1 MADYKGIKGFTIQT
15 IAGDPPAPILGQV
28 WYNTT
33 SNVLKGYATVAGS
46 WSSGGNLNT
55 TRTGPV
61 GAGSQTAA
69 LCISGNAG
77 GPITAFTEQYNGSA
91 WTEVGDLGTAR
102 YEATSAGTT
111 TAGLLAGG
119 NNNVT
124 FGMGNVEEYNGTS
137 WSEVNN
143 IGTARY
149 KINPSIGTQTAAL
162 AVGGIL
168 SSTQQDLNESYDGTS
183 WTELADLNSARGN
196 GGAAGT
202 STAAILAG
210 GLLPGQTNFTETW
223 DGTSWTEVGNL
234 NTVRNSCG
242 SAFQAA
248 STAALIFGGDNG
260 GPARYMAITEK
271 WDGTSWT
278 EVADLATACR
288 TQAGAG
294 TGSAALSAGGDNP
307 PVTAQ
312 TEEWTE
318 GPTVVTFTSS

>member
-1 MADYKGIKGFTIQT
+1 MATYKGIKGFTIQT
-15 IAGDPPAPILGQV
+15 IAGDPSDPILGQV
-28 WYNTT
+28 WYNST
-33 SNVLKGYATVAGS
+33 SNVLKGYTSVTGA

-55 TRTGPV
+55 ARKAGA

-69 LCISGNAG
+69 LCIGSSA
-77 GPITAFTEQYNGSA
+77 PMSIVEQYNGTS

-294 TGSAALSAGGDNP
+294 TGSAALSAGGDQP
-307 PVTAQ
+307 PATNQ
-312 TEEWTE
+312 TEEWTS
-318 GPTVVTFTSS
+318 GAQVVTFTSS

>member
-1 MADYKGIKGFTIQT
+1 MATYKGIQGYSVQT
-15 IAGDPPAPILGQV
+15 LASDPSPTASVEGQL
-28 WYNTT
+28 WYNST
-33 SNVLKGYATVAGS
+33 SGTYKIAIDSGGA
-46 WSSGGNLNT
+46 WSSAPSMNT
-55 TRTGPV
+55 ARKAGA

-69 LCISGNAG
+69 LCIGSSA
-77 GPITAFTEQYNGSA
+77 PMSIVEQYNGSA

-168 SSTQQDLNESYDGTS
+168 SSTQQDSNEDYDGTS
-183 WTELADLNSARGN
+183 WTELAALTSARGN

-223 DGTSWTEVGNL
+223 NSTSWTEVGNL

-248 STAALIFGGDNG
+248 NTAALIFGGDNG

-312 TEEWTE
+312 TEEWNDPNY
-318 GPTVVTFTSS
+318 GIKTVTTS